1 MSHIFNL
8 SFKPGYIPK
17 GYKCGKI
24 IPIHKADG
32 KVKFNNYRP
41 RSILPAFSKLLEKI
55 AAIQM
60 FKYLN
65 KFNILYRHRY
75 GFRPNHNSNQPLL
88 HLLDS
93 IYQARSK

>member
-1 MSHIFNL
+1 MPLH
-8 SFKPGYIPK
+8 K
-17 GYKCGKI
+17 G
-24 IPIHKADG
+24 DG
-32 KVKFNNYRP
+32 KDKFNHYRP
-41 RSILPAFSKLLEKI
+41 ILPAFSKLLEKI